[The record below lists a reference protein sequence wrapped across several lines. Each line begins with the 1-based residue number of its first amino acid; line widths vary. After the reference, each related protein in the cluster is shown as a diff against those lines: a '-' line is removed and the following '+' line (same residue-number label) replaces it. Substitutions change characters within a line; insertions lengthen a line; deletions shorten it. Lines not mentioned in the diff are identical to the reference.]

1 MTDDQQQPKLHEIGF
16 KCLPGKSW
24 EYTAGVV
31 HAALEKT
38 AAQLVEEREWSA
50 VVGAEILRLREQLQR
65 ANETID
71 TFNREN

>member
-1 MTDDQQQPKLHEIGF
+1 MSDEQQPELTEIGLE
-16 KCLPGKSW
+16 KIPGRSW

-50 VVGAEILRLREQLQR
+50 VVGTEILRLREQLER
-65 ANETID
+65 ANSTID
-71 TFNREN
+71 